1 MKKNYLLVIGLL
13 LVVAGVV
20 IAYCAN
26 FALADITGFAVTV
39 FGAGVATA
47 NLWDKRDPEK
57 KTWLS
62 VTSVVLIAAGSFILG
77 FGGFSENTMTTIIS
91 SVMGFVAIIAGL
103 ITGYLQAKN

>member
-1 MKKNYLLVIGLL
+1 MKKNFLIVIGLL
-13 LVVAGVV
+13 GVF

-39 FGAGVATA
+39 FGVGVATA
-47 NLWDKRDPEK
+47 NLWGKRAPEK

-77 FGGFSENTMTTIIS
+77 FGGFSENTMTAIIS

-103 ITGYLQAKN
+103 ILGYLQAKK